1 MDGCSLLFRGVTS
14 PPESSIGNA
23 RCNAVTDRTGII
35 SRTLFHIR
43 PLQPNDSK
51 IIRKEVK
58 VNVERK
64 DAVEGLT
71 SLAIQVDEKG
81 QVHSFTDENATWK
94 FVDPI
99 TVVDLVDRYNDL
111 LTETTEGLASL
122 VIQVDEEGKV
132 HSFTDSNATWKFVTP
147 ITVVELVDKYKM
159 LLANVVVEPKVV
171 TNKVCTK
178 TSLPPQTS
186 SDRFFLRR

>member
-1 MDGCSLLFRGVTS
+1 M
-14 PPESSIGNA
+14 
-23 RCNAVTDRTGII
+23 
-35 SRTLFHIR
+35 
-43 PLQPNDSK
+43 
-51 IIRKEVK
+51 
-58 VNVERK
+58 ERK

-99 TVVDLVDRYNDL
+99 TVV
-111 LTETTEGLASL
+111 
-122 VIQVDEEGKV
+122 
-132 HSFTDSNATWKFVTP
+132 
-147 ITVVELVDKYKM
+147 ELVDKYKM

-171 TNKVCTK
+171 TNKVFTK

>member
-1 MDGCSLLFRGVTS
+1 MQCCYRSNRKSLSHSLSFKAPATQ
-14 PPESSIGNA
+14 
-23 RCNAVTDRTGII
+23 
-35 SRTLFHIR
+35 L
-43 PLQPNDSK
+43 DSK
-51 IIRKEVK
+51 MICKEVK

-94 FVDPI
+94 FV
-99 TVVDLVDRYNDL
+99 N
-111 LTETTEGLASL
+111 
-122 VIQVDEEGKV
+122 
-132 HSFTDSNATWKFVTP
+132 P

-171 TNKVCTK
+171 TNKVFTK
-178 TSLPPQTS
+178 TSLPPQAS

>member
-1 MDGCSLLFRGVTS
+1 M
-14 PPESSIGNA
+14 
-23 RCNAVTDRTGII
+23 
-35 SRTLFHIR
+35 
-43 PLQPNDSK
+43 
-51 IIRKEVK
+51 
-58 VNVERK
+58 ERK

-111 LTETTEGLASL
+111 LAETTEGLASL
-122 VIQVDEEGKV
+122 IIQVDEEGQV
-132 HSFTDSNATWKFVTP
+132 HSFTDENATWKFVNP

-171 TNKVCTK
+171 TNKVFTK
-178 TSLPPQTS
+178 TSLPPQAS